1 MIPIAYVFTILFLAL
16 GPLKPIPAFYKLTKQ
31 ADGKY
36 RIRVAVLATLISAA
50 VLALVAFFGTETIQ
64 SWHVSAAALEIA
76 IGILLLRSTL
86 STLSSLEEAMEH
98 ASDGAKS
105 ENPNPVSAAALAFSP
120 IAVPTIVTP
129 TGVVTVVLFLSLA
142 QGDHTLQYQIYG
154 VLVLLIALNLVGMLF
169 SGAIIRFIRL
179 PTLAVVGW
187 VFAALQAALAVD
199 VTLTGLKL
207 AGFVPH

>member
-16 GPLKPIPAFYKLTKQ
+16 GPLKAIPAFYKSTRQ

-36 RIRVAVLATLISAA
+36 RFRVAVMATLISAA
-50 VLALVAFFGTETIQ
+50 VIALVALAGTETIE
-64 SWHVSAAALEIA
+64 SWRVSAAALEIA

-86 STLSSLEEAMEH
+86 STLSSLEAVMEH
-98 ASDGAKS
+98 AGDSVKS
-105 ENPNPVSAAALAFSP
+105 ENPNPPSAAALAFSP

-142 QGDHTLQYQIYG
+142 RDDHALQQQIYG
-154 VLVLLIALNLVGMLF
+154 VLGLMVALNFFAMLLA
-169 SGAIIRFIRL
+169 GPIIRFVGL

-199 VTLTGLKL
+199 VTLTGLKH

>member
-16 GPLKPIPAFYKLTKQ
+16 GPLKPIAAFYRLTKQ

-36 RIRVAVLATLISAA
+36 RLRVAVLATLISAA
-50 VLALVAFFGTETIQ
+50 VIALVVVFGAGTIQ
-64 SWHVSAAALEIA
+64 SWNVSTAALEIA
-76 IGILLLRSTL
+76 IGILLLRSTF
-86 STLSSLEEAMEH
+86 STLTSLEEAMKH
-98 ASDGAKS
+98 AGDRAESKS
-105 ENPNPVSAAALAFSP
+105 PDPMSAWALAFSP
-120 IAVPTIVTP
+120 IAIPTIVTP

-142 QGDHTLQYQIYG
+142 QGNHTLQNQIYA
-154 VLVLLIALNLVGMLF
+154 VLVLMLALNFAGMLLAGF
-169 SGAIIRFIRL
+169 IIRFVGL
-179 PTLAVVGW
+179 ATLAVLGW

>member
-16 GPLKPIPAFYKLTKQ
+16 GPLKPIAAFYRLTQQ

-36 RIRVAVLATLISAA
+36 RIRVAALATLISAA
-50 VLALVAFFGTETIQ
+50 VIALVALFGAGTMR
-64 SWHVSAAALEIA
+64 SWHVSTASLEIA
-76 IGILLLRSTL
+76 IGILLLRSTF
-86 STLSSLEEAMEH
+86 STLSSLEEAMKH
-98 ASDGAKS
+98 AVDRAESKS
-105 ENPNPVSAAALAFSP
+105 PDQVSAAALAFSP
-120 IAVPTIVTP
+120 IAIPTIVTP

-142 QGDHTLQYQIYG
+142 QGNYTLQNQIYA
-154 VLVLLIALNLVGMLF
+154 VLVIMLALNFVGMLLAAF
-169 SGAIIRFIRL
+169 IIRFVGL
-179 PTLAVVGW
+179 ATLAVVGW